1 VSVQTGIE
9 VWRGGVNTWEC
20 DEMGHMNVRFYVAKA
35 MEGVAGLA
43 AAMGMPG
50 AFTANTN
57 ATLIVRD
64 IHVRFL
70 REAHAGTLLSIEG
83 GVAALGETDAR
94 LVLIMRHVDGTPAA
108 TFQIG
113 VVHTTRLGEPFP
125 WPAATLAKV
134 DALRVEIPEAARPRS
149 IDIAPFESQA
159 SLAAAD
165 ELDLGRIGL
174 GVIGPQDCD
183 VFGRMRP
190 EVYIGRVS
198 DGAAFVVGAPR
209 AAIIEHAEQQPA
221 RVGGAVLELHQ
232 TFAAWPRAGQR
243 FELRS
248 GVLGADTRTFRV
260 IHWLL
265 DPDTGAPLGSA
276 LAVVA
281 AFDLDARK
289 LVAVTDAAR
298 EAVAE
303 LSTPGLAR

>member
-1 VSVQTGIE
+1 MSEQTGIE

-43 AAMGMPG
+43 AAMGMPA
-50 AFTANTN
+50 AFTANAN

-70 REAHAGTLLSIEG
+70 REAHAGTLLTIEG
-83 GVAALGETDAR
+83 GVAELDETQAR
-94 LVLIMRHVDGTPAA
+94 LVLIMRHRDGAPAA
-108 TFQIG
+108 TFQIS
-113 VVHTTRLGEPFP
+113 VVHATRLGEAFP
-125 WPAATLAKV
+125 WPAAALAKV
-134 DALRVEIPEAARPRS
+134 EGLRVQIPEAARPRS
-149 IDIAPFESQA
+149 IDIAPFKSQA
-159 SLAAAD
+159 SLVKAD
-165 ELDLGRIGL
+165 ELGLGRIGL

-232 TFAAWPRAGQR
+232 TFTSWPRAGQR

-248 GVLGADTRTFRV
+248 GVLGAQTRTFEV

-298 EAVAE
+298 EAVAV
-303 LSTPGLAR
+303 LSIPGLSR

>member
-1 VSVQTGIE
+1 MSEQTGIE

-35 MEGVAGLA
+35 MEGVAGMA
-43 AAMGMPG
+43 AAMGMPA
-50 AFTANTN
+50 AFTVNAN

-64 IHVRFL
+64 VHVRFL
-70 REAHAGTLLSIEG
+70 REAHAGTLLTIEG
-83 GVAALGETDAR
+83 GITELEETAAR
-94 LVLIMRHVDGTPAA
+94 LVLVMRHLDGTPAA

-113 VVHTTRLGEPFP
+113 LVHATRQGETFP
-125 WPAATLAKV
+125 WSAATLAK
-134 DALRVEIPEAARPRS
+134 AKSLRVQVPDAARPRS
-149 IDIAPFESQA
+149 IDIAPFETQA

-165 ELDLGRIGL
+165 DLALGRIGM

-248 GVLGADTRTFRV
+248 GVLGADTKTFRV

-289 LVAVTDAAR
+289 LVGVTDAAR
-298 EAVAE
+298 EAVAK